1 MNERRIEERIYHTL
15 KQCAETTKRSLK
27 EEFLRDMID
36 DEIMQSVLIYALDSS
51 ITFGIQGEFKK
62 TSFTDW
68 SLNFFEIF
76 KILDMLKDR
85 ECTGNAAKKLCQR
98 TVDELSFEGAS
109 LFNRIL
115 NKDLRCGLSIKSV
128 NKVAGKQLVN
138 EFTVM
143 KAHNDTSGIVY
154 PAIAELKIDGAR
166 CTGKIK
172 NESIEFLSSDGKK
185 INLLNS
191 ELYESTINLARTYR
205 HLGIGDYSGF
215 FDGELVVIRNN
226 KFCPRE
232 VSNGI
237 INKAIKGTITP
248 KEVSEVYYVIWD
260 YVLESN
266 TKIYE
271 ERTRNLD
278 YLSEIL
284 STKTFNIQDSRMNVS
299 GLDFVRIS
307 DNLLL
312 NCRKI
317 VLNNEHAAQYFD
329 DIINLG
335 LEGIIEKNFDS
346 LYEFKRTKAIGK
358 RKGEFECDLKIVGF
372 NPGNGKYSN
381 LVGSVTLEE
390 LDGKLQVGVS
400 GIDDETRQYITDNA
414 DELLGKVVTVK
425 YNSVTQNKN
434 TGICSLFLPRF
445 ESFAVRFDKS
455 DADSLLDIVT
465 ISKQDINKFNVG

>member
-1 MNERRIEERIYHTL
+1 MNERRIEERIYQTL
-15 KQCAETTKRSLK
+15 TKCAETTKRSLK

-62 TSFTDW
+62 TNFVDY

-85 ECTGNAAKKLCQR
+85 ECTGNAAKSLCQR
-98 TVDELSFEGAS
+98 TVDELSHAGAI
-109 LFNRIL
+109 LFSRIL
-115 NKDLRCGLSIKSV
+115 NKDLRCGLSIKTV

-154 PAIAELKIDGAR
+154 PAFAELKIDGAR
-166 CTGKIK
+166 CIGKVK
-172 NESIEFLSSDGKK
+172 SDTVEFLSSDGKK

-191 ELYESTINLARTYR
+191 GLYESAANLAKAYR
-205 HLGIGDYSGF
+205 GLETNDYSGF
-215 FDGELVVIRNN
+215 FDGELVVIKNN

-248 KEVSEVYYVIWD
+248 KEVADVYYIIWD

-271 ERTRNLD
+271 ERVKNLD
-278 YLSEIL
+278 SLA
-284 STKTFNIQDSRMNVS
+284 TNMFNTQESRMNV
-299 GLDFVRIS
+299 GGIDFVKIS

-312 NCRKI
+312 NSRKI
-317 VLNNEHAAQYFD
+317 VLSNADAAQYFD
-329 DIINLG
+329 EIIDLG

-346 LYEFKRTKAIGK
+346 LYEYKRTKALGK
-358 RKGEFECDLKIVGF
+358 RKGEFECDLEIVGF
-372 NPGNGKYSN
+372 NPGEGKYIN
-381 LVGSVTLEE
+381 LIGSVILETS
-390 LDGKLQVGVS
+390 DGKLQVSVS
-400 GIDDETRQYITDNA
+400 GIDDETRQYITDNT
-414 DELLGKVVTVK
+414 DSLPGKIVTVK
-425 YNSVTQNKN
+425 FNSVTQNKN
-434 TGICSLFLPRF
+434 TKMCSLFLPRF
-445 ESFAVRFDKS
+445 VQFGVRIDKNE
-455 DADSLLDIVT
+455 ADSLEDVVIT
-465 ISKQDINKFNVG
+465 SKQDINKFNANK

>member
-1 MNERRIEERIYHTL
+1 M
-15 KQCAETTKRSLK
+15 
-27 EEFLRDMID
+27 
-36 DEIMQSVLIYALDSS
+36 
-51 ITFGIQGEFKK
+51 
-62 TSFTDW
+62 
-68 SLNFFEIF
+68 
-76 KILDMLKDR
+76 
-85 ECTGNAAKKLCQR
+85 
-98 TVDELSFEGAS
+98 
-109 LFNRIL
+109 
-115 NKDLRCGLSIKSV
+115 
-128 NKVAGKQLVN
+128 
-138 EFTVM
+138 
-143 KAHNDTSGIVY
+143 
-154 PAIAELKIDGAR
+154 
-166 CTGKIK
+166 
-172 NESIEFLSSDGKK
+172 
-185 INLLNS
+185 
-191 ELYESTINLARTYR
+191 ARTYR

-372 NPGNGKYSN
+372 NPGNGKY
-381 LVGSVTLEE
+381 
-390 LDGKLQVGVS
+390 
-400 GIDDETRQYITDNA
+400 
-414 DELLGKVVTVK
+414 
-425 YNSVTQNKN
+425 
-434 TGICSLFLPRF
+434 
-445 ESFAVRFDKS
+445 
-455 DADSLLDIVT
+455 
-465 ISKQDINKFNVG
+465 